1 MLENKV
7 KETIAKYNLIQ
18 KGDSIIVGVSGGP
31 DSMTLLTVLLKLKTA
46 YDLKIYVAHINHMLR
61 ENAEI
66 DEEYVK
72 NFCEKNNI
80 ELFVKHANIQEK
92 AQKEKRG
99 LEETGRLVRYNFFEE
114 VLNKTNS
121 NKIAIAHNLNDRVE
135 TIIMNTLR
143 GSGLNG
149 LKGIESS
156 RGKYI
161 RPLIEI
167 PREEIEKYCEENNIN
182 PRHDESNDDN
192 TYTRNKI
199 RNIVIPY
206 LKKEFNPNIINTM
219 NRLSEIV
226 KEEEEFVEKET
237 QKRFDEVLISKEPG
251 KIEFNVSKFNQQ
263 DKVIQKRLIL
273 QAITQTAGSI
283 QGIERINIEDIIKL
297 CNNNIGNKLTR
308 PTKNVEIG
316 IKNKKIY
323 VQKII

>member
-18 KGDSIIVGVSGGP
+18 KGDKIVVGVSGGP
-31 DSMTLLTVLLKLKTA
+31 DSMTLLTVLLKLKNA
-46 YDLKIYVAHINHMLR
+46 YDLEIYVAHINHMLR
-61 ENAEI
+61 ENAII

-72 NFCEKNNI
+72 EFCKKNDI
-80 ELFVKHANIQEK
+80 ELFIKHADIQEK

-149 LKGIESS
+149 LRGIEAS

-167 PREEIEKYCEENNIN
+167 PRDEIEKYCEENKIN

-199 RNIVIPY
+199 RNIIIPY
-206 LKKEFNPNIINTM
+206 LKREFNPNIINTM

-226 KEEEEFVEKET
+226 KEEEEFVEEET
-237 QKRFDEVLISKEPG
+237 KKKCG
-251 KIEFNVSKFNQQ
+251 KKSSVAIVQLLAAVS
-263 DKVIQKRLIL
+263 L
-273 QAITQTAGSI
+273 AGI
-283 QGIERINIEDIIKL
+283 IIKRKE
-297 CNNNIGNKLTR
+297 N
-308 PTKNVEIG
+308 
-316 IKNKKIY
+316 
-323 VQKII
+323 